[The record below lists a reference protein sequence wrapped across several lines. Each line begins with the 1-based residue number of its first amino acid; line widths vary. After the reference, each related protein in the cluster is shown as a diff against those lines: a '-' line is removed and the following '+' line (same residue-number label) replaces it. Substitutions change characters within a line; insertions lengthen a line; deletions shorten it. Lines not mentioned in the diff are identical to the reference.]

1 MNRWSLIVFCAA
13 ALVAVEAHASGDP
26 AAGKERATACTAC
39 HGPAGQSAKPQWPNL
54 AGQVPGYIAKQLRDF
69 KNGRRQDPL
78 MAGIVK
84 GLNEQDMVNL
94 DAYFS
99 GLSAQSLVM
108 ADSTRKTP
116 GQRVFRGGNA
126 KTGVSAC
133 MSCHGPS
140 GHGIPPRFPRV
151 AGQHAAYAE
160 KQLLAFKR
168 SARDNDDKTMTR
180 IAFRMS
186 EDEIRAVAD
195 YMQGLQ

>member
-1 MNRWSLIVFCAA
+1 MNRWSLIVFCGA
-13 ALVAVEAHASGDP
+13 ALVTVEAHATGDP
-26 AAGKERATACTAC
+26 AAGKERATTCASC
-39 HGPAGQSAKPQWPNL
+39 HGPAGQSANPQWPNL

-84 GLNEQDMVNL
+84 GLNEKDMANL

-99 GLSAQSLVM
+99 GLPAQHMAM
-108 ADSTRKTP
+108 ADAARKTP
-116 GQRVFRGGNA
+116 GERVFRGGNA

-160 KQLLAFKR
+160 KQLLDFKR
-168 SARDNDDKTMTR
+168 STRNNDDTTMTR